1 MTFEEILSS
10 GNYHLIDV
18 RQPEELVMEGKV
30 EGAINIPL
38 ATVPLK
44 IDEIKEEIGMV
55 IEGLDALKI
64 AYNISQKYNIN
75 TKIINTLYDIIYSEK
90 NKESII
96 DAVLN

>member
-44 IDEIKEEIGMV
+44 IDEIKEMKGP
-55 IEGLDALKI
+55 
-64 AYNISQKYNIN
+64 
-75 TKIINTLYDIIYSEK
+75 KIIFEPIF
-90 NKESII
+90 
-96 DAVLN
+96 

>member
-44 IDEIKEEIGMV
+44 IDEIKEI
-55 IEGLDALKI
+55 LSSKWL
-64 AYNISQKYNIN
+64 
-75 TKIINTLYDIIYSEK
+75 
-90 NKESII
+90 
-96 DAVLN
+96 

>member
-44 IDEIKEEIGMV
+44 IDEIKEMKSKNYF
-55 IEGLDALKI
+55 L
-64 AYNISQKYNIN
+64 QKRWQKRTSVPILSS
-75 TKIINTLYDIIYSEK
+75 KWL
-90 NKESII
+90 
-96 DAVLN
+96 

>member
-44 IDEIKEEIGMV
+44 IDEIKRNERSKLFFAE
-55 IEGLDALKI
+55 
-64 AYNISQKYNIN
+64 
-75 TKIINTLYDIIYSEK
+75 
-90 NKESII
+90 
-96 DAVLN
+96 AVAEADKRVNFSSKWL

>member
-44 IDEIKEEIGMV
+44 IDEIKEMKSKNYF
-55 IEGLDALKI
+55 L
-64 AYNISQKYNIN
+64 QKRWQKR
-75 TKIINTLYDIIYSEK
+75 TSV
-90 NKESII
+90 SI
-96 DAVLN
+96 LSSKWL

>member
-44 IDEIKEEIGMV
+44 IDEIKEMK
-55 IEGLDALKI
+55 GL
-64 AYNISQKYNIN
+64 
-75 TKIINTLYDIIYSEK
+75 EK
-90 NKESII
+90 LFFAE
-96 DAVLN
+96 AVAEADKRVNS